1 MREYLF
7 QNSSVQLVQS
17 YFCWLRVDKRNFNSL
32 ESAYQQQQAI
42 DTFFE
47 YTLKPKENA
56 A

>member
-1 MREYLF
+1 MGVRIARKHVGWYLKQQF
-7 QNSSVQLVQS
+7 DSND
-17 YFCWLRVDKRNFNSL
+17 FKRNFNSL